1 MGIQYFKT
9 EIYKN
14 IGRPICS
21 VSDKNIEAAC
31 CPPTCCD
38 MRGFLSFSLMWIL
51 RKKEMYG
58 QELAEELERMRGTKP
73 NSGTLYPALKEL
85 EKQGMVETRREG
97 RKKMYKLTEAGHNG
111 AMEACEYF
119 CTVFGDM
126 FREYN
131 QIQAEQSP
139 VS

>member
-1 MGIQYFKT
+1 
-9 EIYKN
+9 
-14 IGRPICS
+14 
-21 VSDKNIEAAC
+21 
-31 CPPTCCD
+31 
-38 MRGFLSFSLMWIL
+38 
-51 RKKEMYG
+51 MYG

-73 NSGTLYPALKEL
+73 NSGTLYPALKDLEL
-85 EKQGMVETRREG
+85 QGMVEARKEG
-97 RKKMYKLTEAGHNG
+97 RRKIYSLTDAGHKG

-131 QIQAEQSP
+131 QIKADQAAP